1 MHTRV
6 GTSGYSYKEWKG
18 PFYPEKLAA
27 KDMLAW
33 YAERLPAVEINN
45 TFYRMPKREVLESWA
60 EQVRDGFKFS
70 IKASRRITHQKRL
83 KEADEPLGFL
93 VGNLDA
99 LRDRLGVVLF
109 QLPPNLK
116 LDLERLQRF
125 QALLPMDL
133 PVAFE
138 FRHESWA
145 DESVFSA
152 LRDEGHGIVVSD
164 TVEEPAEALLA
175 TASHAYLRLRRPDYE
190 RADLATW
197 ASRLRSAEL
206 DEAFV
211 FFKHE
216 DDGAGPKMA
225 AEFLAVSERG
235 QRRRGAKASKAS
247 DRAADELPAAKRD
260 AG

>member
-1 MHTRV
+1 MRRSV

-33 YAERLPAVEINN
+33 YAEELPAVEINN

-60 EQVRDGFKFS
+60 EQVPDGFRFS

-83 KEADEPLGFL
+83 KDADEPLGFL

-99 LRDRLGVVLF
+99 LGDRLGVVLF

-116 LDLERLQRF
+116 LDLARFEAF
-125 QALLPMDL
+125 QALLPTDL

-138 FRHESWA
+138 FRHESWS
-145 DESVFSA
+145 DETVFAA
-152 LRDEGHGIVVSD
+152 LRNSGHGIVVSD
-164 TVEEPAEALLA
+164 SIEAPAEGLA
-175 TASHAYLRLRRPDYE
+175 VTAPHAYLRLRRPDYE
-190 RADLATW
+190 RADLAKW
-197 ASRLRSAEL
+197 ATRLRRAKP

-216 DDGAGPKMA
+216 DEGAGPKLA
-225 AEFLAVSERG
+225 AEFLSVMERASK
-235 QRRRGAKASKAS
+235 RRSARAAKGEAKAGARRKA
-247 DRAADELPAAKRD
+247 